1 MRSIFAKV
9 LTHEC
14 FSCLVCNCG
23 CFVFSLGNAIYE
35 KVTNAFVLERASTSS
50 MPFAIDDP
58 TKVPNKGCDL
68 SDVIFELH
76 NGGKY
81 ANVRSGAQ
89 YAKSLPIVAI
99 NYNLRDEER

>member
-1 MRSIFAKV
+1 M
-9 LTHEC
+9 
-14 FSCLVCNCG
+14 SCLQLWLFCVFIRKCN
-23 CFVFSLGNAIYE
+23 LYE

-58 TKVPNKGCDL
+58 TKVPNKGCD
-68 SDVIFELH
+68 VIVELH

>member
-1 MRSIFAKV
+1 MRSIFGEV

-23 CFVFSLGNAIYE
+23 CFVFSLGTPRNAIYE
-35 KVTNAFVLERASTSS
+35 KVTNAFVLERAS
-50 MPFAIDDP
+50 
-58 TKVPNKGCDL
+58 L
-68 SDVIFELH
+68 SDVIVELH

-81 ANVRSGAQ
+81 ANIRSGAQ

-99 NYNLRDEER
+99 NYNLRDVIH